1 MTTQQTAQKND
12 QQILQKFVDTLDHWL
27 TEEDIGLNMYGCV
40 ECNQCG
46 EACAWYVETGEE
58 EMHPK
63 VRADFVRKVWK
74 RYKTPMG
81 KFLGSLG
88 LIDSPTVDDLRKN
101 MYIYWQCTLCGR
113 CTLACPMN
121 ISNRSLYRA
130 MRAAYTESGLSYE
143 NPTLKS
149 IIENTEK
156 LRHSF
161 GLTREFVFSR
171 PGLFLGYEGVEA
183 PVDVKGAEYLFVCPS
198 AGNTRLPEYGVKLIK
213 ILNAAQI
220 NYTISSKIIDT
231 GTEID
236 HIAVHHEL
244 SKVMLEEWEQA
255 AEELQ
260 SKYVVVAECGCDVR
274 TMYVDAE
281 KTLGRPFKFPIVSID
296 TILEQAID
304 NGSLPVE
311 PIDESVTFHD
321 PCYVARLSGRGD
333 EYRRFL
339 PKVVKDFREMTPNKE
354 HNYCCNGG
362 AGGMR
367 LPENTEKRRKISR
380 LKAEQIK
387 NTGADLVT
395 TPCAICYLNLKDTTE
410 VYGLATADNRK
421 ARMLFE
427 IVYDAMM
434 KALKKRREE
443 DRVRM
448 PYLFKKMNKEEQI
461 KHSLSGFMEQLTR
474 SSQFPEL
481 LKKLKDDANVK
492 NYAKENPG
500 FWKYFEKIEKE
511 VMATQN

>member
-1 MTTQQTAQKND
+1 MD
-12 QQILQKFVDTLDHWL
+12 QVLEKFVDTLDHWL

-40 ECNQCG
+40 GCNQCG
-46 EACAWYVETGEE
+46 DACAWYVETGEE
-58 EMHPK
+58 AMHPK

-74 RYKTPMG
+74 RYKTVSG
-81 KFLGSLG
+81 KILGSMG
-88 LIDSPTVDDLRKN
+88 LMESPTVDDLRKN
-101 MYIYWQCTLCGR
+101 MFMYWQCTVCGR

-130 MRAAYTESGLSYE
+130 MRAAYTESGLAFE

-149 IIENTEK
+149 IYENTK
-156 LRHSF
+156 NLRHSF
-161 GLTREFVFSR
+161 GLTREYVFGR
-171 PGLFLGYEGVEA
+171 PGLFLGYEGVEI
-183 PVDVKGAEYLFVCPS
+183 PIDVKNVDYFFVCPA
-198 AGNTRLPEYGVKLIK
+198 AGNTRIPEYGVKLMK
-213 ILNAAQI
+213 ILNVAGI
-220 NYTISSKIIDT
+220 SYTVSSKVTDT

-236 HIAVHHEL
+236 HIVVHHEL
-244 SKVMLEEWEQA
+244 SKKLLEEWEEA
-255 AEELQ
+255 ALEVNA
-260 SKYVVVAECGCDVR
+260 KYVVVAECGCDVR
-274 TMYVDAE
+274 TMYVEAE
-281 KTLGRPFKFPIVSID
+281 KTLGRPFKLPIVSID
-296 TILEQAID
+296 TIIEQAID
-304 NGSLPVE
+304 DGRLPVE

-321 PCYVARLSGRGD
+321 PCYVTRLSGKGE

-339 PKVVKDFREMTPNKE
+339 PKIVKDFREMTPNRE
-354 HNYCCNGG
+354 QNYCCNGG

-395 TPCAICYLNLKDTTE
+395 TPCAVCYLNLKDTTE

-427 IVYDAMM
+427 LVYDAMM
-434 KALKKRREE
+434 KALKKRGEE

-448 PYLFKKMNKEEQI
+448 PVVFKNMSKEERIQ
-461 KHSLSGFMEQLTR
+461 HSISGLMAQLMR
-474 SSQFPEL
+474 SPQFPEL
-481 LKKLKDDANVK
+481 LKKFKEDANVK

-511 VMATQN
+511 VMSMTHN

>member
-1 MTTQQTAQKND
+1 MSTQSIQSKEEQK
-12 QQILQKFVDTLDHWL
+12 ILKKFVDSLDHWL

-46 EACAWYVETGEE
+46 EACAWYIETGEE

-63 VRADFVRKVWK
+63 VRADFIRKVWK

-81 KFLGSLG
+81 KILGSLG

-143 NPTLKS
+143 NPTIRS

-156 LRHSF
+156 VRHSF
-161 GLTREFVFSR
+161 GLSREYVFAR
-171 PGLFLGYEGVEA
+171 PGLFLGYEGVEL
-183 PVDVKGAEYLFVCPS
+183 PVDVKGAEYMFVCPS
-198 AGNTRLPEYGVKLIK
+198 AGNTKIPELGIKLIK
-213 ILNAAQI
+213 LLNTAQI
-220 NYTISSKIIDT
+220 NYTISSKVVDT

-244 SKVMLEEWEQA
+244 SKVMLEEWENA
-255 AEELQ
+255 AEELN
-260 SKYVVVAECGCDVR
+260 SKYVIVAECGCDVR
-274 TMYVDAE
+274 TMYVEAE
-281 KTLGRPFKFPIVSID
+281 KTLGRPFKFPIISID
-296 TILEQAID
+296 TILERAID
-304 NGSLPVE
+304 EGKLPVE

-321 PCYVARLSGRGD
+321 PCYVVRLSGRGE

-339 PKVVKDFREMTPNKE
+339 PKVVKDFREMTPNRE
-354 HNYCCNGG
+354 QNYCCNGG

-395 TPCAICYLNLKDTTE
+395 TPCAVCYLNLKDTTE
-410 VYGLATADNRK
+410 VYGIATSDNRK

-434 KALKKRREE
+434 KALTK
-443 DRVRM
+443 
-448 PYLFKKMNKEEQI
+448 LKEENRVKIPYVFKNMSKEQQI
-461 KHSLSGFMEQLTR
+461 KHSLSGFMEKLTR
-474 SSQFPEL
+474 SNQFIEI
-481 LKKLKDDANVK
+481 LKKLKDDPNVHA
-492 NYAKENPG
+492 YAKENPG

-511 VMATQN
+511 ALSLKN

>member
-1 MTTQQTAQKND
+1 MD
-12 QQILQKFVDTLDHWL
+12 QVLQKFVDTLDHWL

-40 ECNQCG
+40 GCNQCG
-46 EACAWYVETGEE
+46 DACAWYVETGEE
-58 EMHPK
+58 AMHPK
-63 VRADFVRKVWK
+63 VRADFVRTVWK
-74 RYKTPMG
+74 RYKTVSG
-81 KFLGSLG
+81 KILGSMG
-88 LIDSPTVDDLRKN
+88 LMESPTVDDLRKN
-101 MYIYWQCTLCGR
+101 MFMYWQCTVCGR

-130 MRAAYTESGLSYE
+130 MRAAYTESGLAFE

-149 IIENTEK
+149 IYDNTVK

-161 GLTREFVFSR
+161 GLTREYVFSR
-171 PGLFLGYEGVEA
+171 PGLFLGYEGVEI
-183 PVDVKGAEYLFVCPS
+183 PVDVKNVDYFFVCPS
-198 AGNTRLPEYGVKLIK
+198 AGNTRIPEYGVKLMK
-213 ILNAAQI
+213 ILNVAGVS
-220 NYTISSKIIDT
+220 YTVSSKVTDT

-236 HIAVHHEL
+236 HIVVHHEL
-244 SKVMLEEWEQA
+244 SKKMLEEWEEA
-255 AEELQ
+255 ALEVNA
-260 SKYVVVAECGCDVR
+260 KYVVVAECGCDVR
-274 TMYVDAE
+274 TMYVEAE
-281 KTLGRPFKFPIVSID
+281 KTLGRPFKLPIVSID
-296 TILEQAID
+296 TIIEQAID
-304 NGSLPVE
+304 DGRLPVE

-321 PCYVARLSGRGD
+321 PCYVTRLSGRGE

-339 PKVVKDFREMTPNKE
+339 PKVVKDFREMTPNRE
-354 HNYCCNGG
+354 QNYCCNGG

-395 TPCAICYLNLKDTTE
+395 TPCAVCYLNLKDTTE

-434 KALKKRREE
+434 KALKKRGEE

-448 PYLFKKMNKEEQI
+448 PAVFKNMNKQERIQ
-461 KHSLSGFMEQLTR
+461 HSLSGLMDQLMR
-474 SSQFPEL
+474 SPQFPEM
-481 LKKLKDDANVK
+481 LKKLKEDANVK

-511 VMATQN
+511 AMSITHN